1 MAAPTFCIGVPTYKR
16 ADDLQ
21 RFIVAIKSQLL
32 RKPNVR
38 LVIVNDAS
46 HDDAYQRLVEQHD
59 GLFEYR
65 VMPQNAGPAMARQ
78 QAFSGAEEDFL
89 VMTDDDCIPGPDWLD
104 YLEAIILADPD
115 IDVIAGQVEPVWHSK
130 PGLRARL
137 IAARS
142 NYPGSIV
149 TDHGL
154 LTAVGANSAFRCSLF
169 KRIGG
174 YEPELKGA
182 ADDCCVTQRAIKAG
196 GRCLVASNWSTG
208 HKAETSL
215 REISKRAFNY
225 GFGSVQYTLLEQD
238 WVLAEMCSDGTFAGG
253 IKTIRRKVGTQWTEC
268 REQGR
273 SWMMTF
279 GFTGISVLKAVQ
291 FERGWNRGLRKFSKA
306 YGRGLPRQPDMAKV
320 AVDFL
325 DERTQKHALGA

>member
-1 MAAPTFCIGVPTYKR
+1 MATPTFCIGVPTYKR

-78 QAFSGAEEDFL
+78 EAFSGAEEDFL

-104 YLEAIILADPD
+104 YLEAIIAADPD

-130 PGLRARL
+130 PSVCATLM
-137 IAARS
+137 AARS
-142 NYPGSIV
+142 NYPGPVVS
-149 TDHGL
+149 DHGL
-154 LTAVGANSAFRCSLF
+154 LTAVGANAAFRRTLF
-169 KRIGG
+169 EQIGG
-174 YEPELKGA
+174 YERALNVA
-182 ADDCCVTQRAIKAG
+182 AEDCCLTQRAIRAG
-196 GRCLVASNWSTG
+196 GRYLVAWNWLIG
-208 HKAETSL
+208 HKAETNL
-215 REISKRAFNY
+215 REIAKRAFNY

-253 IKTIRRKVGTQWTEC
+253 LKTIRRKVKAQWAEC
-268 REQGR
+268 RELGQ
-273 SWMMTF
+273 SWVMTL
-279 GFTGISVLKAVQ
+279 GFTAISVLKSVQ
-291 FERGWNRGLRKFSKA
+291 FERGWNAGLRKFSKA
-306 YGRGLPRQPDMAKV
+306 YECDLPQQPDMAKV
-320 AVDFL
+320 AVNFS
-325 DERTQKHALGA
+325 DERVQQHALGV